1 VAVDGTDGPLELP
14 PSIDAE
20 VLARARGAMFIITDR
35 HGDVVPAGARE
46 LGLFHRD
53 TRYLS
58 HWHLRVGRGEVVHLS
73 ADSSGDVLNQI
84 DLMVSDVD
92 EAEFLD
98 DPKNFLHIR
107 RRQLLDDGLLE
118 EITLTNFLTHPVSI
132 SLDLAFAVDFAD
144 IFEVRGARRPRR
156 GTYAPPEVAGRS
168 ATVFSY
174 RGLCGNVYRTTI
186 GFRVPPTTLSAERA
200 TFSLDFAANEVKTI
214 VVEVGC
220 ASGAGK
226 ARPAPR
232 TLVADRVAR
241 IGKEAAERRA
251 ECTSFACDDPL
262 LASVLERSAS
272 DVHALVVGVEG
283 QRILGAG
290 IPWFCAPFGRDS
302 LLSAYALLAYSP
314 MFAVDTLRMLAAHQ
328 GKRFVDETEEE
339 PGKIFHELRFGEM
352 TRVRETP
359 HAPYYGSI
367 DATPLFVVLAGAVH
381 QILADVDVLRSLRP
395 ALIAALRWIDARS
408 ADGKEL
414 VTYERKTP
422 RGIENQCWKDSRA
435 GVSAPEGWHAVPP
448 VAVCEVQG
456 YCIDAYRTGAR
467 LLAALGE
474 HALAKTYAQ
483 RAARLGETFE
493 ELFWLPAKRRYAYAI
508 DGKGRVLDTI
518 VSNLGHLLWSR
529 AVPDK
534 RAPALAKLLLSP
546 ESFSGF
552 GIRTLA
558 ERQPVYNPLSYHNG
572 TVWPHDNAIIA
583 RGLGQY
589 DLKNEALRVFE
600 GLHAAMAFFRDHRLP
615 ELFCGIPRTD
625 GPLVRYPVACS
636 PQAWAAAAPFLL
648 LQTILGIE
656 PDGPGGKL
664 LVRNPQLPPFLRR
677 VEIKRMRVGRSHV
690 SMRFRR
696 VAERC
701 HIEALEIDGP
711 PIRTLIEID

>member
-1 VAVDGTDGPLELP
+1 
-14 PSIDAE
+14 
-20 VLARARGAMFIITDR
+20 MFLITDR
-35 HGDVVPAGARE
+35 HGNVVPAGARE

-73 ADSSGDVLNQI
+73 ADNSGDVLNQI

-107 RRQLLDDGLLE
+107 RRQLLDGGLLE
-118 EITLTNFLTHPVSI
+118 EITLTNFLTRPVSI

-144 IFEVRGARRPRR
+144 IFEVRGARRLRR
-156 GTYAPPEVAGRS
+156 GVYAPPAIEGRS
-168 ATVFSY
+168 AIVFGY
-174 RGLCGNVYRTTI
+174 RGLCGNDYRTTI
-186 GFRVPPTTLSAERA
+186 TFHVAPTTLSAERA
-200 TFSLDFAANEVKTI
+200 TFVLAFAPNEVKTI
-214 VVEVGC
+214 LVEVGC
-220 ASGAGK
+220 LDAPSRK
-226 ARPAPR
+226 RPASVP
-232 TLVADRVAR
+232 DRIAR
-241 IGKEAAERRA
+241 IEEEAAQRRA
-251 ECTSFACDDPL
+251 ECTSFGCDDPL
-262 LASVLERSAS
+262 LASVLQRSAS

-283 QRILGAG
+283 EQILGAG

-302 LLSAYALLAYSP
+302 LLSAYALLAYCP
-314 MFAVDTLRMLAAHQ
+314 TFAVDALRMLAAHQ
-328 GKRFVDETEEE
+328 GKRFADETEEE

-352 TRVRETP
+352 TRVGETP

-367 DATPLFVVLAGAVH
+367 DATPLFVVLAGAMHRV
-381 QILADVDVLRSLRP
+381 LADVEILRSLGP

-435 GVSAPEGWHAVPP
+435 GVSAPEGWHAVAP

-456 YCIDAYRTGAR
+456 YCIDAYRSGAR

-474 HALAKTYAQ
+474 HALAKTYAA
-483 RAARLGETFE
+483 RAERLAETFE
-493 ELFWLPAKRRYAYAI
+493 ERFWLPKKGRYAYAI
-508 DGKGRVLDTI
+508 DGKGRVLDTV

-529 AVPDK
+529 AVPAK
-534 RAPALAKLLLSP
+534 RAPALAELLLSP

-583 RGLGQY
+583 RGLGHY

-615 ELFCGIPRTD
+615 ELFCGIPRAD

-636 PQAWAAAAPFLL
+636 PQAWAAATPFLL

-656 PDGPGGKL
+656 PDGPGGTL
-664 LVRNPQLPPFLRR
+664 LIRNPHLPPFLRR
-677 VEIKRMRVGRSHV
+677 VELKRMRVGRSHV

-696 VAERC
+696 VAGRC
-701 HIEALEIDGP
+701 HVESLEIEGP